1 MLNLKEK
8 IKFIIMTCERWGA
21 NFYYEEAS
29 QRPKR
34 PLACMWVFFF
44 CQTHECVYIY
54 ILFFVFFAK
63 HPFQRPLWPQIW
75 NNMNIKLI
83 PINTSISLT
92 WSIFHSLLLL
102 WRSEFSLLSICFQFS
117 PLASIFHSSLI
128 LILSNFIQSF
138 QVSLFLLSFSNFCFQ
153 FLMLIYV
160 NFYFLSRFSLLSIC
174 ILSFPLYQ

>member
-1 MLNLKEK
+1 MWPL
-8 IKFIIMTCERWGA
+8 RWFPFNGL
-21 NFYYEEAS
+21 AS
-29 QRPKR
+29 QRS
-34 PLACMWVFFF
+34 LACMWIFFFCAKRMNVYIYIFFVFF
-44 CQTHECVYIY
+44 CQTTS
-54 ILFFVFFAK
+54 
-63 HPFQRPLWPQIW
+63 QRLLWPQIW

-138 QVSLFLLSFSNFCFQ
+138 QVSLFLPSFSNFCFY
-153 FLMLIYV
+153 FIMLIYV